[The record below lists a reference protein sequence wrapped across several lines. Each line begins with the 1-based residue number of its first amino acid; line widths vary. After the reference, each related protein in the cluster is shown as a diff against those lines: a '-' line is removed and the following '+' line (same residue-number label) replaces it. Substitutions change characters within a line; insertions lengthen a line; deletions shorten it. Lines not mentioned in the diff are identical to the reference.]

1 MEVLGQGAFATA
13 YRGYL
18 KATGQ
23 EVAIKIVSLDPIL
36 EIQGSF
42 Q

>member
-1 MEVLGQGAFATA
+1 MEALGQGAFATA

-23 EVAIKIVSLDPIL
+23 EVAIKIVSCY
-36 EIQGSF
+36 
-42 Q
+42 